1 MNLRCRFFACLLCG
15 LMLGL
20 MPSMVKADP
29 VPAVSATAADTP
41 SVALVRQYL
50 EARAAGQATPAYALL
65 SALSQE
71 GMPLPQ
77 VPEMIKEVLNPA
89 TQLPPGIL
97 PMIALFAD
105 FHDTLHFKF
114 RVLGASG
121 DDPSVVLVS
130 AYQIG
135 TPLSTPKI
143 LKIVTAA
150 DPVAGGARRI
160 DGVRTTPIFFPDG
173 SDFSQQAAS
182 QLNLKQ
188 IALGITQYTRH
199 NNNTLPDAAN
209 WMDEIMPY
217 MKSEALFHDPS
228 APDSQKWSYAYNSTL
243 SHQPLSKVDHP
254 ADTVMLFES
263 SAGIKNASD
272 TGQSVPH
279 PSRHIDATDYAFVD
293 GHVKWLADGTTLSYK
308 LTGK

>member
-1 MNLRCRFFACLLCG
+1 MTRRILCIAWAIAG
-15 LMLGL
+15 LTLAGL
-20 MPSMVKADP
+20 PLPSSADTP
-29 VPAVSATAADTP
+29 PAVSASSADTP
-41 SVALVRQYL
+41 SVAIVRQYL
-50 EARAAGQATPAYALL
+50 EARTAGQVATAYALL

-71 GMPLPQ
+71 GLPLPQ
-77 VPEMIKEVLNPA
+77 VPEMIKEALNPT
-89 TQLPPGIL
+89 TQLPAGVL

-121 DDPSVVLVS
+121 DDPSDVLVS

-135 TPLSTPKI
+135 TPSSTMKM
-143 LKIVTAA
+143 LKIRTVA

-173 SDFSQQAAS
+173 LVFAQRVAS

-188 IALGITQYTRH
+188 IALGITQYARH
-199 NNNTLPDAAN
+199 NNTLPDAAN

-243 SHQPLSKVDHP
+243 SRQPLSKVDNP

-263 SAGIKNASD
+263 TAGIKNASD
-272 TGQSVPH
+272 AGQSVPH
-279 PSRHIDATDYAFVD
+279 PGRHIGATDYAFVD
-293 GHVKWLADGTTLSYK
+293 GHVNWLQDGTTLSYK